1 MDVKIYRNRRSKNG
15 HVGGFIL
22 EVKKHILI
30 VIFYF
35 TAISG
40 LFLGSYIVK
49 ELPEIFSVVKSTFEN
64 FCSSVED
71 QTLLKNFTLQL
82 VVNVGLLLTNFIFGL
97 CAIGFPIPFLT
108 VFMKGIGI
116 GTLSSFLYA
125 EHRLSGFGFCML
137 VFYPVQL
144 IITLVLIFF
153 GKESTKMSVQLLKS
167 VTEQN
172 IKQNERHEI
181 KKYAMQFILCLLIVM
196 IVSFISAVLNVYVV
210 KLFDF

>member
-1 MDVKIYRNRRSKNG
+1 MDVKIYRNIRKKNG
-15 HVGGFIL
+15 YVGGFIF
-22 EVKKHILI
+22 EIKKHIFTIVFYMIVIIGLFIGNYVVKEIPEVYQTVKNSFNNFLASVEGQTLMKNFAGQLI
-30 VIFYF
+30 VN
-35 TAISG
+35 TA
-40 LFLGSYIVK
+40 
-49 ELPEIFSVVKSTFEN
+49 
-64 FCSSVED
+64 
-71 QTLLKNFTLQL
+71 TLLISF
-82 VVNVGLLLTNFIFGL
+82 VFGL

-167 VTEQN
+167 VTEQS